1 MKKKSKKRNLLWE
14 EMQRRLKDPNEPEE
28 LAKILSED
36 KERLLDRAKIS
47 YREYLYAF
55 RVGELNKEMFTSEQ
69 DVLDD
74 RVGYYFNS
82 SIENIDAKYHFRD
95 EQQLEQ
101 ELLELV
107 QSEQNEL

>member
-1 MKKKSKKRNLLWE
+1 MNKKSKKRNLLWE

-69 DVLDD
+69 DVLDFIINQ
-74 RVGYYFNS
+74 YFNFDS
-82 SIENIDAKYHFRD
+82 GSIIGKYHFRD